1 MAVRIQIEQIA
12 VSKAI
17 NRAGKL
23 DVSLTVESPT
33 FNFETEATIDA
44 SGDLTRDLEKLR
56 LDLVAFA
63 TELAQAASQPLQ
75 FG

>member
-1 MAVRIQIEQIA
+1 MAVRIQIEKIA
-12 VSKAI
+12 NSKAI

-23 DVSLTVESPT
+23 DVSLTVESAT
-33 FNFETEATIDA
+33 FSFETEATIDT

-56 LDLVAFA
+56 LDLVTFA
-63 TELAQAASQPLQ
+63 TELALAASQPLQ